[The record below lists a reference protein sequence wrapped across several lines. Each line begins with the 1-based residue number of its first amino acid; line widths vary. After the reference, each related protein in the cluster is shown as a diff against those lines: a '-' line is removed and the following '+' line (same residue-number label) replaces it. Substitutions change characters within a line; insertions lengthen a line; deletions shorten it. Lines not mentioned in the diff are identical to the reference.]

1 MNAPTHNGFGA
12 FFVTSQAHRLAG
24 SFFLPN
30 WHRACCYPGRKF
42 FSGNSLMKKLLLI
55 LAIMTGFASAHGANN
70 AAHAAPGAA
79 GFPDVLQGD
88 QLRFGNMIVELF
100 GIRAPRPGMICRAG
114 SVEFQC
120 GAAAAQALDRIIENY
135 AVACQQVSDSQL
147 FPMLTE
153 CRMGQTDI
161 NRLLLRAGWAIV
173 DMNSCDGNPNC
184 LTYLSDQAH
193 AKENRKG
200 MWMGDL
206 PHELVAL
213 AAKPKVI
220 EADLRNDKAAPANNT
235 GAPFSINLAAEM
247 EQANK
252 PDTTLL
258 SFLMR

>member
-1 MNAPTHNGFGA
+1 
-12 FFVTSQAHRLAG
+12 
-24 SFFLPN
+24 
-30 WHRACCYPGRKF
+30 
-42 FSGNSLMKKLLLI
+42 MKKLLLI
-55 LAIMTGFASAHGANN
+55 LAIATGLASAQGANN
-70 AAHAAPGAA
+70 VANAAPGAA

-88 QLRFGNMIVELF
+88 QLRFGNMVVELF

-114 SVEFQC
+114 SVEFKC

-135 AVACQQVSDSQL
+135 AIACQQVSDSQL

-173 DMNSCDGNPNC
+173 DMNSCEGNPNC

-193 AKENRKG
+193 ARENRKG

-213 AAKPKVI
+213 AAKPKLVDT
-220 EADLRNDKAAPANNT
+220 DLHSEETDIASND
-235 GAPFSINLAAEM
+235 GAPFNINLAAEL

-252 PDTTLL
+252 PDKTLL

>member
-1 MNAPTHNGFGA
+1 
-12 FFVTSQAHRLAG
+12 
-24 SFFLPN
+24 
-30 WHRACCYPGRKF
+30 
-42 FSGNSLMKKLLLI
+42 MKKLLLI
-55 LAIMTGFASAHGANN
+55 LAIATGLASAQASNN
-70 AAHAAPGAA
+70 AASAAPGAA

-88 QLRFGNMIVELF
+88 QLRFGNMVVELF

-135 AVACQQVSDSQL
+135 AVACQQVSVSQL

-184 LTYLSDQAH
+184 LTYLADQAQ
-193 AKENRKG
+193 ARENRKG

-213 AAKPKVI
+213 AAKPEPI
-220 EADLRNDKAAPANNT
+220 DTDLPGEETDIASND
-235 GAPFSINLAAEM
+235 GAPFNINLAAEL

-252 PDTTLL
+252 PDKTLL

>member
-1 MNAPTHNGFGA
+1 
-12 FFVTSQAHRLAG
+12 
-24 SFFLPN
+24 
-30 WHRACCYPGRKF
+30 
-42 FSGNSLMKKLLLI
+42 MKKLLLI
-55 LAIMTGFASAHGANN
+55 LAIATGLASAQGASN
-70 AAHAAPGAA
+70 AAPGAA

-88 QLRFGNMIVELF
+88 QLRFGNMVVELF

-114 SVEFQC
+114 NVEFQC

-135 AVACQQVSDSQL
+135 AIACQQVSDSQL

-193 AKENRKG
+193 ARENRKG

-213 AAKPKVI
+213 AAKPKPI
-220 EADLRNDKAAPANNT
+220 DTDLHSEETDIASNDAAPFN
-235 GAPFSINLAAEM
+235 INLAAEL

-252 PDTTLL
+252 PDKTLL